1 MVDPTQ
7 TTSDLLVVGGG
18 PAGMAAAIEA
28 CRLGLDVEVIEQ
40 RPSLGGAI
48 YRQPIEGI
56 TPVPVLAS
64 SARRWKRLS
73 GDFAR
78 AKITL
83 RRETVFLGIDG
94 DGLVLI
100 EDRVRRTA
108 ARLRPRA
115 VIIATGAIEKVRP
128 IPGWDLAD
136 ISTAGGMQV
145 MMKETGR
152 PPQGRVLLAG
162 SGPLLIA
169 VAAQMASL
177 GNPPLA
183 IIEAGDPLRQVGDGL
198 RLLRHP
204 GLMADAM
211 TYLGK
216 VALSPTRWLRGA
228 RIVSIAP
235 NGTALL
241 ATVSLGSGEIVTF
254 DVDRIGLHD
263 GIRPNDVG
271 LPAADILDASGPII
285 LRAGDCRQALGA
297 LAAEADGARAAHQ
310 VAALLCRKSHRAEK
324 AIAEIARQQKAQA
337 LLARIFA
344 PVQPQRVVDLP
355 DHTVLCRC
363 EGRTVGDLRTLVT
376 RDDLLTGR
384 EVKHNGRFAMGACQG
399 RYCAAWAA
407 QMMAELKPEA
417 PVAAP
422 RDLTGQRWPLRPV
435 SIAALAGAASDEK
448 RED

>member
-1 MVDPTQ
+1 MVEPIDN
-7 TTSDLLVVGGG
+7 TSDVLIVGCG
-18 PAGMAAAIEA
+18 PSGMAAAIEA
-28 CRLGLDVEVIEQ
+28 CRLGLTVEVIEQ

-56 TPVPVLAS
+56 TPVPILAS

-73 GDFAR
+73 ADFAR
-78 AKITL
+78 TSLSL
-83 RRETVFLGIDG
+83 RTETVFLGIDG
-94 DGLVLI
+94 DGHVLV
-100 EDRVRRTA
+100 EDRARRTVV
-108 ARLRPRA
+108 RLRPRA

-128 IPGWDLAD
+128 TPGWDMAD

-152 PPQGRVLLAG
+152 APQGRVLLAG
-162 SGPLLIA
+162 SGPLMIA

-183 IIEAGDPLRQVGDGL
+183 IIEAGDPLRQVGDGI

-211 TYLGK
+211 TYLVK
-216 VALSPTRWLRGA
+216 VVRSPTRWLRGA
-228 RIVSIAP
+228 RIVSIAR
-235 NGTALL
+235 NGVALL
-241 ATVSLGSGEIVTF
+241 ATVCLGSGEIVTF

-263 GIRPNDVG
+263 GIRPNDFG
-271 LPAADILDASGPII
+271 LPAAGLLDAGGPII
-285 LRAGDCRQALGA
+285 LRAGDCREALGA
-297 LAAEADGARAAHQ
+297 IAAEADGKRAARQ
-310 VAALLCRKSHRAEK
+310 VAALIRRETVQAEK
-324 AIAEIARQQKAQA
+324 AMAEIARQQRAQA

-344 PVQPQRVVDLP
+344 PVHPQRIADLP

-363 EGRTVGDLRTLVT
+363 EGRTVGDLRALVE

-399 RYCAAWAA
+399 RYCAAWTA
-407 QMMAELKPEA
+407 QMMAELKP
-417 PVAAP
+417 AASTTGP

-435 SIAALAGAASDEK
+435 SIAALASAVSDEK